1 MSVCVQYRSL
11 TIHPRTHPNNL
22 TTTWVAAAC
31 VGRDVLRYIRK
42 FSRDTSNRTLP
53 PHRKDNHPTLR
64 EVPHIPHTTTHQR
77 KKRMATTIVLGM
89 MSGSARGVGVGTWQS
104 RSAGA
109 SQGSTDAGQGSMD
122 AVVGGFSRS
131 PEKRQS
137 KTETDA

>member
-1 MSVCVQYRSL
+1 
-11 TIHPRTHPNNL
+11 
-22 TTTWVAAAC
+22 
-31 VGRDVLRYIRK
+31 
-42 FSRDTSNRTLP
+42 
-53 PHRKDNHPTLR
+53 
-64 EVPHIPHTTTHQR
+64 
-77 KKRMATTIVLGM
+77 MATTIVLGM

-137 KTETDA
+137 EQNRDIRVILDDKMTARLRLRLRVRKFLLQPRENKETAVYLQHSLCMYHYICTK